1 MTRRIGL
8 AGILAFVVALGG
20 CGVGTQQG
28 PLTAS
33 EMENLKLRDV
43 GELYRLHQV
52 QFKKAPRSLK
62 DFNSIGDA
70 NARTAYGAIRGGDV
84 IVRWQATLPD
94 TDSEPSSP
102 PSDEILA
109 YWKTVPEKGGPVLT
123 LDRRVRTMTVE
134 EFKAVHLA
142 GTADAGP
149 LKSR

>member
-1 MTRRIGL
+1 L
-8 AGILAFVVALGG
+8 ASVVVLGG
-20 CGVGTQQG
+20 CGLGTQEG

-33 EMENLKLRDV
+33 QMEDLKLRDV

-52 QFKKAPRSLK
+52 MLKKAPRSLK

-70 NARTAYGAIRGGDV
+70 NARTAYGAIRSGDV
-84 IVRWQATLPD
+84 IVRWQVTLPD
-94 TDSEPSSP
+94 TDREPSSP

-109 YWKTVPEKGGPVLT
+109 YWKTVPESGGPVLT

-134 EFKAVHLA
+134 ELKAAHLA

-149 LKSR
+149 AKSR